1 MSLEDLDLEFE
12 DEDESKNKKK
22 ETMDYDDDLEFHSS
36 VPPKPRVVPPP
47 VTEVVSRPLP
57 PEAPTPIPDAQVRKI
72 EEVRRPG
79 PTPIPQTVVK
89 PMTEGSSALKKE
101 VEKETPAPEES
112 LKDQMIKLQIESQ
125 VKVSVAEFKVDFLSD
140 VLSDMKLLE
149 HQVGQ
154 LLARIHAKSPD
165 TKNEA
170 LMIKKIMADFVA
182 KKRK

>member
-22 ETMDYDDDLEFHSS
+22 ETMDYDDDLEFHSPI
-36 VPPKPRVVPPP
+36 PPKPRVVPPQ
-47 VTEVVSRPLP
+47 VTEAVSLP
-57 PEAPTPIPDAQVRKI
+57 APHAQVRKI

-79 PTPIPQTVVK
+79 PTLQTVVK

-101 VEKETPAPEES
+101 IEKETPAPEES
-112 LKDQMIKLQIESQ
+112 LKDQMLKLQIESQ

>member
-12 DEDESKNKKK
+12 DEDENKNKKK
-22 ETMDYDDDLEFHSS
+22 ETVDYDDDLEFHSP
-36 VPPKPRVVPPP
+36 VPPRPRVVQPL
-47 VTEVVSRPLP
+47 VTEVASKPLP
-57 PEAPTPIPDAQVRKI
+57 QEPSVPSQSAQVRKI
-72 EEVRRPG
+72 DEARRPE
-79 PTPIPQTVVK
+79 TTHLSQNLEKPI
-89 PMTEGSSALKKE
+89 TEGSSALKKE
-101 VEKETPAPEES
+101 VGKETSAETT

-154 LLARIHAKSPD
+154 LLARIHAKNPD
-165 TKNEA
+165 TKNEV

>member
-22 ETMDYDDDLEFHSS
+22 ETMDYDDDLEFHSP
-36 VPPKPRVVPPP
+36 VPPKPRVVPPQ

-57 PEAPTPIPDAQVRKI
+57 PEAPIPAPNAQVRKI

-79 PTPIPQTVVK
+79 PTPQTVVK
-89 PMTEGSSALKKE
+89 TMTEGSSALKKE
-101 VEKETPAPEES
+101 IEKETPAPEES
-112 LKDQMIKLQIESQ
+112 LKDQMLKLQIESQ